1 MRFPLRTTSLLGLAV
16 LMLPVIAGAAAK
28 VTLRDV
34 VAIVQSNKKPLAF
47 DITMRSSFGKTTGTL
62 TVKGVQNGDM
72 KTLSS
77 AAAEATL
84 VIEASDGTGGS
95 GRADIRVILVD
106 QILYARLE
114 HVEAKGPW
122 TAQVENLKPYDKK
135 WYSFPIDPAE
145 YEQYVKLQ
153 KNNRNASYKEIESFL
168 QIMTEELRGG
178 TTRYTVTIP
187 KNKQRRLLSRILGP
201 GYARTYRSPSI
212 DARFTVDTIKNI
224 FDAMSGSATI
234 KTTIDGQKLSVML
247 SANTSALK
255 AVPKIVAPEN
265 STPWEAFIESQT
277 TVQTEDA
284 RNAQRRSDVNM
295 IVNAIHQYAF
305 DNADAFPMTIPT
317 GKTTSICKTRTP
329 CAGASLDA
337 LLESYLVT
345 IPQDPLQDA
354 DAVTSGYTIR
364 IENSGKITIDA
375 PLAEQGTSITVT
387 R

>member
-1 MRFPLRTTSLLGLAV
+1 MRFSLRTVSLLSLAA
-16 LMLPVIAGAAAK
+16 LALPMIAGAAAK

-34 VAIVQSNKKPLAF
+34 TAIVQSNTKPLAF
-47 DITMRSSFGKTTGTL
+47 DMSAKGTYGKMSATIG
-62 TVKGVQNGDM
+62 VKGVQNGDM
-72 KTLSS
+72 KTLST
-77 AAAEATL
+77 AAAEAT
-84 VIEASDGTGGS
+84 VIFDATTDAQTKGHAEFRG
-95 GRADIRVILVD
+95 ILTKKT
-106 QILYARLE
+106 LYLRLE
-114 HVEAKGPW
+114 NVKATGEWSAYINDIKPHVG
-122 TAQVENLKPYDKK
+122 T

-145 YEQYVKLQ
+145 YEEYVKLQ
-153 KNNRNASYKEIESFL
+153 KNNRNASHKEIESFL
-168 QIMTEELRGG
+168 QIVTEELRGG

-255 AVPKIVAPEN
+255 AAPKIVAPEN
-265 STPWEAFIESQT
+265 STPWEAFIESEMRTQL
-277 TVQTEDA
+277 EDA

-295 IVNAIHQYAF
+295 IMNAIHQYAF